1 MVTREYYFDANALNN
16 LTSGPRDS
24 NASIMNT
31 SIKIKEDRIGMVSI

>member
-1 MVTREYYFDANALNN
+1 MVTREYYFDANALIN

-31 SIKIKEDRIGMVSI
+31 SIKMKEDCIGMVSI